1 MEQRRECPKV
11 QMHPYLQGAFPFGGG
26 LRIRL
31 VVVAISQS
39 RLVFYAAQHAR
50 LGNRGY
56 LCPLFGILGLG
67 SADSST
73 QPDESVDETQKAK
86 ISFGQL
92 LKSGQDTTIVLDFAD
107 EALD

>member
-1 MEQRRECPKV
+1 MYFTFGANALGPVLGAGTHIDKRCFTMHLDRPRDGGLEQRAK
-11 QMHPYLQGAFPFGGG
+11 
-26 LRIRL
+26 
-31 VVVAISQS
+31 
-39 RLVFYAAQHAR
+39 
-50 LGNRGY
+50 
-56 LCPLFGILGLG
+56 CPLFGILGLG